1 MENLAYWCVECNVP
15 LLEKKCYLCGT
26 ISTKKFPIKAVP
38 VFSEELKLLSNAVGE
53 SLEQFHPLDVWVFNR
68 YYYFNGKRIFK
79 ITGGNILESPE
90 IQWVVD
96 KRKISKELALR
107 DDISYDERVRKCL
120 WANEYPLG
128 VLEQKSLE
136 FIKDI
141 YESFKDKV
149 AYAAV
154 SFSGGKDSTVVSYL
168 VRKALGTNKI
178 LHIFAD
184 TTLENPD
191 TLKYLRDLEHT
202 ENIFLLSAKT
212 EHNYED
218 LVAKA
223 ELPSRIHRW
232 CCTVLKTAPIEKL
245 LRQILE
251 PGEKILVFD
260 GIRREESRKRENYR
274 CVESDT
280 KIGPQISIRPILRW
294 TALEEWLFILTRN
307 IHFQKGYKMGLRRIG
322 CSLCP
327 LNSSW
332 SELILQRSYPGL
344 MDHFIKTLFNFAE
357 KRRIEISINDYISKG
372 QWKTRAGGAR
382 RSKDLTRFSQIEKEY
397 DSLQIGLNKP
407 IYYKQLIEYLKPVLA
422 NKDYFLSLN
431 KDDYFYILISKDNEL
446 KYKLKVCD
454 CSSFLT
460 TYNSSYNE
468 NLKFYSK
475 LKKQLVKYQF
485 CVQCGGCESIC
496 PTQALRIE
504 TGKYFVDIDK
514 CVGCN
519 KCIDIADTGC
529 LLADSA
535 RVYGKEGVAV

>member
-1 MENLAYWCVECNVP
+1 MP

-26 ISTKKFPIKAVP
+26 ISTKKFPTKAIP
-38 VFSEELKLLSNAVGE
+38 VFSEELKLLSKAIGE

-90 IQWVVD
+90 IQWLVD
-96 KRKISKELALR
+96 KKKVSKELTLR
-107 DDISYDERVRKCL
+107 NDISYDERVRKCL

-149 AYAAV
+149 TYAAV

-218 LVAKA
+218 LVTKA

-251 PGEKILVFD
+251 SGEKILVFD

-307 IHFQKGYKMGLRRIG
+307 IHFQEGYKMGLRRIG

-332 SELILQRSYPGL
+332 SELILQRSYPEL

-357 KRRIEISINDYISKG
+357 KRRIEVSINDYIGKG

-397 DSLQIGLNKP
+397 DSLQIRLNKP
-407 IYYKQLIEYLKPVLA
+407 IYYKQLIEYLKPVLV
-422 NKDYFLSLN
+422 NKNYFISLN
-431 KDDYFYILISKDNEL
+431 KDDYFYILISKNNEL
-446 KYKLKVCD
+446 KYKLKACD

-496 PTQALRIE
+496 STQALRIE